1 MNKPRLLYKHRG
13 SIHFK
18 TLTMSFIHPL
28 LIFFLLIG
36 DCESLPPLY
45 YQIRRPLQL
54 LRRRTRVCF
63 RRYYP
68 ITSAYHNSHGATI
81 RRHDPVRS
89 YHRVP
94 PLIDAVSPTR
104 FCLNQPPHLHPPPS
118 VKSPEL

>member
-1 MNKPRLLYKHRG
+1 MFRTSPFNL
-13 SIHFK
+13 
-18 TLTMSFIHPL
+18 
-28 LIFFLLIG
+28 FLLIG

-45 YQIRRPLQL
+45 DGIRTPLQL

-68 ITSAYHNSHGATI
+68 ITSAHHYSHGATVC
-81 RRHDPVRS
+81 RHDPVRS

-104 FCLNQPPHLHPPPS
+104 FCVNHVPI
-118 VKSPEL
+118 